1 MSHNVILATLDET
14 VAFGK
19 NIGSTAQP
27 GDIITLSGDLGAGKT
42 TFTRGFIRS
51 LGYTQVVTSPT
62 YALVESYNLDQF
74 TLHHFDLY
82 RLQTA
87 PAELNFIHEY
97 LTDDAVC
104 IIEWPQESS
113 TLLPDADITLHLTH
127 TNQCRTLS
135 WQANRQYAATIASLY
150 PDSKHDII

>member
-1 MSHNVILATLDET
+1 MFLADEQATANAGAQLASITSAPSVIFLL
-14 VAFGK
+14 G
-19 NIGSTAQP
+19 N
-27 GDIITLSGDLGAGKT
+27 LGAGKT